1 MNKIRKGDTVVVTTG
16 RDAGKRGEVLS
27 VLEGQYV
34 VSGINQVKRNVKPNP
49 MKNEVGGIVT
59 KEAAIQAANVAIY
72 NSSTQKAD
80 KVTVKVVDG
89 RKTRVF
95 KSTGQAV

>member
-16 RDAGKRGEVLS
+16 RDAGKRGEVLQ
-27 VLEGQYV
+27 VLEGKYV
-34 VSGINQVKRNVKPNP
+34 VAGVNQVKRSVKPNP

-59 KEAAIQAANVAIY
+59 KEVAIQAANVAIY

-80 KVTVKVVDG
+80 QVTIKTVDG
-89 RKTRVF
+89 RKQRVF